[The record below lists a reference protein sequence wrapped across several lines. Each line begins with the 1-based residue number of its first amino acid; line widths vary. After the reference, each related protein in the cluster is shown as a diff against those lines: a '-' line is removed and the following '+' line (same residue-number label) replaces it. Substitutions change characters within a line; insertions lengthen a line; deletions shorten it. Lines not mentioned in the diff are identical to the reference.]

1 MKIIGD
7 AERPVALELSEDDAL
22 ALDLG
27 IGIFRRVVDN
37 MLDAE
42 PERASNFDVITGTT
56 AVDEFAV
63 ELREGVRFLTTPFEW
78 YLARCALRHVCSYN
92 NWALRP
98 NGDYVA
104 ASRDVN
110 VSPAQL
116 FGASIDASRML
127 AILPPV

>member
-7 AERPVALELSEDDAL
+7 AERPVALELSEDDAA

-27 IGIFRRVVDN
+27 IDIFRRVVDH
-37 MLDAE
+37 MLDTE
-42 PERASNFDVITGTT
+42 PERASDFNVIIGTT

-63 ELREGVRFLTTPFEW
+63 ELRDGLRHLIRPFEW
-78 YLARCALRHVCSYN
+78 YLARCALQHVCSYN

-98 NGDYVA
+98 DVDYVA
-104 ASRDVN
+104 ASQDVDRT
-110 VSPAQL
+110 PAQL

-127 AILPPV
+127 TKLPQV